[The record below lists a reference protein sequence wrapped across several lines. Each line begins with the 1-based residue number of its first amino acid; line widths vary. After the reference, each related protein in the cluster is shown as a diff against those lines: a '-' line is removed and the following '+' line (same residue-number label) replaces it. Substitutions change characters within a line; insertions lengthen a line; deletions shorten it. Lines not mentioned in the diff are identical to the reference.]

1 MGIDKEIIYSL
12 KKKRHNL
19 TTRYCERKNQLA
31 KIDVKEERIIQS
43 QYVAQSKKKKS
54 ARKATESDIKD
65 NKKKAESLREKLMVL
80 QSKLEIQQK
89 ELREL
94 RGQYLEMEEE
104 LIRSKQ
110 EYQRCQDYIDIFEV
124 QINSKIVELDI
135 EREELQIAM
144 AKVTEFENTIQML
157 ERDNKALDSSNG
169 VLVIDNTL
177 FHDKIRQMT
186 RQIKQVVHQAERLQQ
201 QAT

>member
-1 MGIDKEIIYSL
+1 
-12 KKKRHNL
+12 
-19 TTRYCERKNQLA
+19 
-31 KIDVKEERIIQS
+31 
-43 QYVAQSKKKKS
+43 
-54 ARKATESDIKD
+54 
-65 NKKKAESLREKLMVL
+65 MVL

-144 AKVTEFENTIQML
+144 AKVTELENTIQML